1 MIKTIGNYGISTIE
15 AIQVFNSLG
24 EAIATLEQQVESQ
37 DISSTE
43 ATEMFS
49 LANNIISARSFEKTN
64 IELAPGKVYDLPK
77 NHNCR
82 NCGAP
87 VKSCICEYCGTVY

>member
-1 MIKTIGNYGISTIE
+1 MGIKVWAEFGISSTE

-24 EAIATLEQQVESQ
+24 EVIATLEQQAEPQ
-37 DISSTE
+37 
-43 ATEMFS
+43 
-49 LANNIISARSFEKTN
+49 NIVSIPTN
-64 IELAPGKVYDLPK
+64 IELAPKKAYDLPN

-87 VKSCICEYCGTVY
+87 VKSFVCEYCGTVY